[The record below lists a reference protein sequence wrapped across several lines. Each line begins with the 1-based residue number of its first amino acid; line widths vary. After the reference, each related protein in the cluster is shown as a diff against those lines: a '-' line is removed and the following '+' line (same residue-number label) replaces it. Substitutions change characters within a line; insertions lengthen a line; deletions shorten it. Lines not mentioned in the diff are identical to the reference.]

1 LKPASSLRRGEVND
15 DDVRILASGDRRRPG
30 VRHHCL
36 ARRSITF
43 DQAVRRAAN
52 RPAVA
57 IAGTEVDAVRAEAA
71 GARRPIYNPELG
83 VAIGPRFGGGQTLLD
98 AEVSLAQTIEL
109 GGKRDARR
117 AVADARVAAAGSN
130 LVQAQLD
137 AEFEVWRAFQLTL
150 LARARID
157 ATREAEALATQLVT
171 ASSDRQALGA
181 GTQLQINLATL
192 EGGRARHDRLDAEN
206 AYDAALAELA
216 RVIGAAPDERLE
228 PVGELATLPAA
239 ALDEDALVARA
250 LANRP
255 DLDVARAGLRVAR
268 AEVRLANA
276 EATPNLTA
284 SVSYGYEQDLD
295 TDFHAVMAGLSI
307 SLPVRNRN
315 QGARSAA
322 RARVRGAELEQ
333 DRRTVDVEREVRVA
347 IRAYARARKRCSGSI
362 ARSTNASTTTSSWPT
377 SRSSP
382 ASSTTSNSAWCVATW
397 SRTASRSSTRPTKRW
412 TRGRRCNAPSE
423 RVGDERHPRSMT
435 TIAALATLLLAACGG
450 GKAASKDEH
459 GEKDEHGARRG
470 RTRRAKANTTSTVTR
485 APA

>member
-1 LKPASSLRRGEVND
+1 MTTFALSRAVIGAVLVSGLTASHAD
-15 DDVRILASGDRRRPG
+15 P
-30 VRHHCL
+30 
-36 ARRSITF
+36 ITF
-43 DQAVRRAAN
+43 EEAVRRAAS

-307 SLPVRNRN
+307 SLPVRNRH

-347 IRAYARARKRCSGSI
+347 IRAYARAREALLGFDREINERLHDNLELAHESFVAGKLDYFEFSVVRRDLV
-362 ARSTNASTTTSSWPT
+362 ANRLAFLDAATEAVD
-377 SRSSP
+377 
-382 ASSTTSNSAWCVATW
+382 AW
-397 SRTASRSSTRPTKRW
+397 
-412 TRGRRCNAPSE
+412 
-423 RVGDERHPRSMT
+423 
-435 TIAALATLLLAACGG
+435 
-450 GKAASKDEH
+450 
-459 GEKDEHGARRG
+459 
-470 RTRRAKANTTSTVTR
+470 STVQR
-485 APA
+485 AVGKGDAP

>member
-1 LKPASSLRRGEVND
+1 MTTFAFSRAVIGAVLV
-15 DDVRILASGDRRRPG
+15 SGITVSHAD
-30 VRHHCL
+30 
-36 ARRSITF
+36 SITL

-83 VAIGPRFGGGQTLLD
+83 VAVGPRFGGGQTLLD

-250 LANRP
+250 
-255 DLDVARAGLRVAR
+255 
-268 AEVRLANA
+268 EVRLANA

-347 IRAYARARKRCSGSI
+347 IRAYARAREALLGFDREINERLHDNLELAHESFVAGKLDYFEFSVVRRDLV
-362 ARSTNASTTTSSWPT
+362 ANRLAFLDAATEAVD
-377 SRSSP
+377 
-382 ASSTTSNSAWCVATW
+382 AW
-397 SRTASRSSTRPTKRW
+397 
-412 TRGRRCNAPSE
+412 
-423 RVGDERHPRSMT
+423 
-435 TIAALATLLLAACGG
+435 
-450 GKAASKDEH
+450 
-459 GEKDEHGARRG
+459 
-470 RTRRAKANTTSTVTR
+470 STVQR
-485 APA
+485 AVGKGDAP

>member
-1 LKPASSLRRGEVND
+1 MTT
-15 DDVRILASGDRRRPG
+15 LAFSRAVIGAVLVSGITVSHAD
-30 VRHHCL
+30 
-36 ARRSITF
+36 SITL

-347 IRAYARARKRCSGSI
+347 IRAYARAREALLGFDREINERLHDNLELAHESFVAGKLDYFEFSVVRRDLV
-362 ARSTNASTTTSSWPT
+362 ANRLAFLDAATEAVD
-377 SRSSP
+377 
-382 ASSTTSNSAWCVATW
+382 AW
-397 SRTASRSSTRPTKRW
+397 
-412 TRGRRCNAPSE
+412 
-423 RVGDERHPRSMT
+423 
-435 TIAALATLLLAACGG
+435 
-450 GKAASKDEH
+450 
-459 GEKDEHGARRG
+459 
-470 RTRRAKANTTSTVTR
+470 STVQR
-485 APA
+485 AVGKGDAP

>member
-1 LKPASSLRRGEVND
+1 MTTFAFSRAVIGAVLV
-15 DDVRILASGDRRRPG
+15 SGITVSHAD
-30 VRHHCL
+30 
-36 ARRSITF
+36 SITL

-347 IRAYARARKRCSGSI
+347 IRAYARAREALLGFDREINERLHDNLELAHESFVAGKLDYFEFSVVRRDLV
-362 ARSTNASTTTSSWPT
+362 ANRLAFLDAATEAVD
-377 SRSSP
+377 
-382 ASSTTSNSAWCVATW
+382 AW
-397 SRTASRSSTRPTKRW
+397 
-412 TRGRRCNAPSE
+412 
-423 RVGDERHPRSMT
+423 
-435 TIAALATLLLAACGG
+435 
-450 GKAASKDEH
+450 
-459 GEKDEHGARRG
+459 
-470 RTRRAKANTTSTVTR
+470 STVQR
-485 APA
+485 AVGKGDAP

>member
-1 LKPASSLRRGEVND
+1 MTTFAFSRAVIGAVLVSGLTASHADPL
-15 DDVRILASGDRRRPG
+15 
-30 VRHHCL
+30 
-36 ARRSITF
+36 TF

-347 IRAYARARKRCSGSI
+347 IRAYARAREALLGFDREINERLHDNLELAHESFVAGKLDYFEFSVVRRDLV
-362 ARSTNASTTTSSWPT
+362 ANRLAFLDAATEAVD
-377 SRSSP
+377 
-382 ASSTTSNSAWCVATW
+382 AW
-397 SRTASRSSTRPTKRW
+397 
-412 TRGRRCNAPSE
+412 
-423 RVGDERHPRSMT
+423 
-435 TIAALATLLLAACGG
+435 
-450 GKAASKDEH
+450 
-459 GEKDEHGARRG
+459 
-470 RTRRAKANTTSTVTR
+470 STVQR
-485 APA
+485 AVGKGDAP

>member
-1 LKPASSLRRGEVND
+1 MTTFALSRAVIGAVLVSGLTASHAD
-15 DDVRILASGDRRRPG
+15 P
-30 VRHHCL
+30 
-36 ARRSITF
+36 ITF
-43 DQAVRRAAN
+43 EEAVRRAAS

-347 IRAYARARKRCSGSI
+347 IRAYARAREALLGFDREINERLHDNLELAHESFVAGKLDYFEFSVVRRDLV
-362 ARSTNASTTTSSWPT
+362 ANRLAFLDAATEAVD
-377 SRSSP
+377 
-382 ASSTTSNSAWCVATW
+382 AW
-397 SRTASRSSTRPTKRW
+397 
-412 TRGRRCNAPSE
+412 
-423 RVGDERHPRSMT
+423 
-435 TIAALATLLLAACGG
+435 
-450 GKAASKDEH
+450 
-459 GEKDEHGARRG
+459 
-470 RTRRAKANTTSTVTR
+470 STVQR
-485 APA
+485 AVGKGDAP

>member
-1 LKPASSLRRGEVND
+1 MTTFAFSRAVIGAVLV
-15 DDVRILASGDRRRPG
+15 SGITVSHADP
-30 VRHHCL
+30 L
-36 ARRSITF
+36 TF

-347 IRAYARARKRCSGSI
+347 IRAYARAREALLGFDREINERLHDNLELAHESFVAGKLDYFEFSVVRRDLV
-362 ARSTNASTTTSSWPT
+362 ANRLAFLDAATEAVD
-377 SRSSP
+377 
-382 ASSTTSNSAWCVATW
+382 AW
-397 SRTASRSSTRPTKRW
+397 
-412 TRGRRCNAPSE
+412 
-423 RVGDERHPRSMT
+423 
-435 TIAALATLLLAACGG
+435 
-450 GKAASKDEH
+450 
-459 GEKDEHGARRG
+459 
-470 RTRRAKANTTSTVTR
+470 STVQR
-485 APA
+485 AVGKGDAP